1 MEQRRY
7 TMLCRREISEI
18 KAHRRKQGD
27 GDLMIVEPLSRS
39 NAGIGNLS
47 KAKKDEGVCLYAH
60 PLVL

>member
-1 MEQRRY
+1 
-7 TMLCRREISEI
+7 MLCRREISEI

-47 KAKKDEGVCLYAH
+47 KAKKDEGVCI
-60 PLVL
+60 